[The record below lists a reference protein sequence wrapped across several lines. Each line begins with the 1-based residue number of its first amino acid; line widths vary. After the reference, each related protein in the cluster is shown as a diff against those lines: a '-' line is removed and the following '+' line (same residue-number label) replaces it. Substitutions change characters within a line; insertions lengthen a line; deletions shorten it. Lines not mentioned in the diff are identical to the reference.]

1 MIVNE
6 LMPYTCLKDYR
17 DLFVSKEWLA
27 AYYGTFLPE
36 KMIFVKSLQN
46 ASYFVMEVTNM
57 STHFL
62 GDPFNDYNRI
72 EIPNDDLVEL
82 FKFIKSLVMNDICIS
97 CFTNK
102 LSISSKVY
110 REDIGLKWQS
120 PDMVILSSK
129 LLRMYNREAS
139 KINFNRVT
147 PSDEI
152 FTFLLDRLLDSRIK
166 NLRAKDLEGNDA
178 SVNEMFSMFIK
189 SLCGNITMI
198 NNVFIDYCCSEG
210 EVVSI
215 GLNFMHGKSILYY
228 LRWCYHGSNRC
239 SYGLVHDIMSMSKN
253 RSEGYR
259 VIDYARGNE
268 PYKYRLG
275 LSEYN
280 LFNYEF

>member
-1 MIVNE
+1 M
-6 LMPYTCLKDYR
+6 
-17 DLFVSKEWLA
+17 FVSKEWLV
-27 AYYGTFLPE
+27 AYNGTFLPK

-46 ASYFVMEVTNM
+46 ASYFVMEVTNT

-82 FKFIKSLVMNDICIS
+82 FKFIKSLVMNDISIS
-97 CFTNK
+97 CFANK
-102 LSISSKVY
+102 LSILSKGY
-110 REDIGLKWQS
+110 REDIGLKWQT
-120 PDMVILSSK
+120 PDTPIVSSK

-139 KINFNRVT
+139 KINFNRVRA
-147 PSDEI
+147 SDKI
-152 FTFLLDRLLDSRIK
+152 FAFLLERLLDSRIK

-178 SVNEMFSMFIK
+178 SVNEMFSIFIK
-189 SLCGNITMI
+189 SLCSNITLT

-210 EVVSI
+210 EIVSI
-215 GLNFMHGKSILYY
+215 GLNFMHDTSVLYY
-228 LRWCYHGSNRC
+228 LRWCCHGSNRC
-239 SYGLVHDIMSMSKN
+239 SYGLMHDIMSMRRN